1 MSVAELFHDRYELER
16 RLGVGGMSTVQLGF
30 DTRLE
35 RHVAVKLL
43 AEHLAEDP
51 AFVARFQREA
61 VAAGRLVHPNVVQV
75 YDSGVDPATGQY
87 FIVMEY
93 VPGQSCAQLLRDQGS
108 LDVEETLDIVG
119 QACAGLDYAHRHGV
133 VHRDVKP
140 GNLLRSDEGTVKLAD
155 FGIAR
160 ATDQSSITQIG
171 SVLGTAAYLA
181 PEQARG
187 EEAGL
192 EADLYSLGVVSYQML
207 AGRLPYEANSLTEL
221 ALRQQQGPPPP
232 LDAINPDVPPPL
244 AIAVTRA
251 LAAEPAA
258 RYASAIAMRAA
269 MRAAAQ
275 GIEPP
280 ALAYDPYPAD
290 GDATEAIGA
299 ATSATQALG
308 GGPALEDHRTGS
320 APPRRRIEP
329 RPPEPHVQRQQRMP
343 ARDPRVERK
352 AARQVQRSAARRR
365 RVRRLATA
373 LVLLALLGAGGV
385 LAYDAIAPSAG
396 SLRQLVFNDVSQGV
410 QQIKQFIHDNTQ

>member
-1 MSVAELFHDRYELER
+1 MSVTELFHDRYELER

-61 VAAGRLVHPNVVQV
+61 VSAGRLVHPNIVQV
-75 YDSGVDPATGQY
+75 YDSGVNPKTGQY

-93 VPGQSCAQLLRDQGS
+93 VPGQSVAQILRDEGRLDLGGA
-108 LDVEETLDIVG
+108 LDVIG

-181 PEQARG
+181 PEQGRG
-187 EEAGL
+187 EEAGPP
-192 EADLYSLGVVSYQML
+192 ADLYSLGVVAYQLL

-221 ALRQQQGPPPP
+221 ALRQQQGPPPG
-232 LDAINPDVPPPL
+232 LDAVNPEVPPAL
-244 AIAVTRA
+244 AHAVARA

-258 RYASAIAMRAA
+258 RYETATEMRAA
-269 MRAAAQ
+269 MRSAVR
-275 GIEPP
+275 GVEPP
-280 ALAYDPYPAD
+280 GFDRDPYPD
-290 GDATEAIGA
+290 DDLDATN
-299 ATSATQALG
+299 ALG
-308 GGPALEDHRTGS
+308 AS
-320 APPRRRIEP
+320 APDALQRGGARRIEP
-329 RPPEPHVQRQQRMP
+329 RPPDPNAPPVRPRTP
-343 ARDPRVERK
+343 PRDPAAERRD
-352 AARQVQRSAARRR
+352 AQRTRRSTSRRR
-365 RVRRLATA
+365 FMRRATGTL
-373 LVLLALLGAGGV
+373 LVLALLIAGGV
-385 LAYDAIAPSAG
+385 LAYDAIAPAAG
-396 SLRQLVFNDVSQGV
+396 SLRQLVYNDVSQGV
-410 QQIKQFIHDNTQ
+410 TQVKQFIQDNTQ